1 MPGWRK
7 MRSLFMSDEELG
19 KKDDDHKLAISA
31 GERRSSSWQPTRV
44 PPRRS
49 LRRIG
54 LLLVVAAF
62 IYLFV
67 HNIPVLG
74 PDNRMRRPDFPHSR
88 GPPPSRS
95 NRLPSEAAMHPP
107 DPAMEAQTH
116 AVALNNRGR
125 NFNGPLKFLNLA
137 ESLQAI
143 SNTRGSQPNNR
154 NVLFAAASLKSAA
167 TLLPMACQMGSGL
180 KNYVHFALIG
190 RSGISMEELWEI
202 NGIDKSC
209 VVIFHDAR
217 PDYAGISS
225 DRRLEKSVLRGFHH
239 INTYMHPQA
248 IITDGSSNEEAYF
261 TRGLKQHIKL
271 TKTSLIELPR
281 FAPKSLDWI
290 TRLDSTALRMWNKIK
305 IDILIQATPKS
316 SGSLTR
322 LLRSLSAADYTS
334 SAIPHITIELLYHID
349 ASTKRFLDSFAW
361 PPSHITNPANER
373 HISLRHR
380 ISPRKLTEEETST
393 RFLESF
399 WPAQPQQSHVLV
411 LSPHAEVAPHF
422 FNCKS
427 WAADAN
433 RNCFSDCALIDLKYL
448 LLEYRYSAASEFHNW
463 GRHLFGIS
471 LEQPFTTL
479 VGQQLF
485 TPPLFK
491 NPEDI
496 NGQGT
501 PNPFLWQA
509 PTSNAV
515 LILGERWMEL
525 HDFVSR
531 TMQVQEVLDDVP
543 MVLSEKAISKQ
554 YPSWLEYALKLA
566 RVRGFWFL
574 YPGKEVAEHLATV
587 HGEMY
592 NMPEEYA
599 GSKVSNPDDSGYE
612 ETERIRQNVRSAP
625 ETQLSSLS
633 LLDTLP
639 NNGYLWPLTALPI
652 TTWEGTEV
660 DFRDFRTRANDFEF
674 LFKGAV
680 GECDLESAK
689 GQKAYEMGST
699 QDLFCNLP

>member
-19 KKDDDHKLAISA
+19 KKDDDHKLAIST
-31 GERRSSSWQPTRV
+31 GQRRSLSWQPARV

-49 LRRIG
+49 LKRLG

-62 IYLFV
+62 IYFFV

-88 GPPPSRS
+88 SRPSS
-95 NRLPSEAAMHPP
+95 SSDRLPSDAAMHPP
-107 DPAMEAQTH
+107 DPALEAQTH
-116 AVALNNRGR
+116 ALALNNRGK

-154 NVLFAAASLKSAA
+154 NVLFAAASLKSAT

-180 KNYVHFALIG
+180 KNYVHFALLG
-190 RSGISMEELWEI
+190 GSAISMEELREI
-202 NGIDKSC
+202 NGVDKSC

-225 DRRLEKSVLRGFHH
+225 DRRLEKSVSRGFYH

-248 IITDGSSNEEAYF
+248 IIVDGSSNEAAYF

-271 TKTSLIELPR
+271 TKTSSIELPR

-316 SGSLTR
+316 SGSLIK
-322 LLRSLSAADYTS
+322 LLRSLSAVDYTS
-334 SAIPHITIELLYHID
+334 SAIPHITIELPYHID

-361 PPSHITNPANER
+361 PPSHIPNPANER

-380 ISPRKLTEEETST
+380 ISERKLTEEETLT
-393 RFLESF
+393 RFFESF
-399 WPAQPQQSHVLV
+399 WPSQPQQSHVLV
-411 LSPHAEVAPHF
+411 LSPHAEVAPQF
-422 FNCKS
+422 FNY
-427 WAADAN
+427 
-433 RNCFSDCALIDLKYL
+433 LKYL
-448 LLEYRYSAASEFHNW
+448 LLEYRYSAAAEFHNW

-479 VGQQLF
+479 DGDQPF
-485 TPPLFK
+485 NPPLFQ
-491 NPEDI
+491 NPEDLS
-496 NGQGT
+496 GQGT

-515 LILGERWMEL
+515 LLLGERWMEL

-531 TMQVQEVLDDVP
+531 TMQVRDILDDIP
-543 MVLSEKAISKQ
+543 TVLSEKVISKQ
-554 YPSWLEYALKLA
+554 YPSWLEYVLRLA
-566 RVRGFWFL
+566 RVRGYWFL

-599 GSKVSNPDDSGYE
+599 GSKVSTPDGAGYD
-612 ETERIRQNVRSAP
+612 ETERIRQNIRSAP

-660 DFRDFRTRANDFEF
+660 EFRDFRTRANDFEL

-680 GECDLESAK
+680 GECDIETAK
-689 GQKAYEMGST
+689 GQKVYEMGST